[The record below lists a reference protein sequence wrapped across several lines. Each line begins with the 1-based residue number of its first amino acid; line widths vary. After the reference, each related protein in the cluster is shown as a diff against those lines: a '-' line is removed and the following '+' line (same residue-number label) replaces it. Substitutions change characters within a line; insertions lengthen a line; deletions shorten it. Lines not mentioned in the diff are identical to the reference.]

1 MLSRGSS
8 EGSGNKFSDPS
19 EASVVDDGILIK
31 KIFFSLSFI
40 WSQFISLSSN
50 LLLARHISILAVHE

>member
-31 KIFFSLSFI
+31 KIFFLCHLFGRSLFRCHRI
-40 WSQFISLSSN
+40 YY
-50 LLLARHISILAVHE
+50 